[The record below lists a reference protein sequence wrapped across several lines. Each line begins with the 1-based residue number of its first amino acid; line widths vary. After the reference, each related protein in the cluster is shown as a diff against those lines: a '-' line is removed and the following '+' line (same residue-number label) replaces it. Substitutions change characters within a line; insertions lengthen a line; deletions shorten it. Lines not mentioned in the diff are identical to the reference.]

1 LVTQADFRL
10 VNLSGNFKSVYP
22 PACCSTIHVKTA
34 HWWWF
39 SRMWLSCG
47 IYDVRQPWRGIL
59 TQVKA
64 QQEQVPIRN
73 QESMMIRG
81 QRSSRGQQENS
92 LDIVMS
98 VERADT
104 AVHL

>member
-1 LVTQADFRL
+1 MFTQ
-10 VNLSGNFKSVYP
+10 
-22 PACCSTIHVKTA
+22 
-34 HWWWF
+34 
-39 SRMWLSCG
+39 M
-47 IYDVRQPWRGIL
+47 
-59 TQVKA
+59 KA

-73 QESMMIRG
+73 RESMMIRG